1 MVAGLQ
7 ELSERNDL
15 EKSIQH
21 AQMLMVG
28 LQHSS
33 AIQQQPASKMQ

>member
-1 MVAGLQ
+1 MKPMIAGLQ
-7 ELSERNDL
+7 ELRERQDL

-33 AIQQQPASKMQ
+33 ATQTSSE